1 MMSAPGDSFGP
12 FEAGL
17 LKKIVQLAL
26 AEDKVGE
33 DVTTGS
39 MLEFDRQVG
48 ADVLAK
54 QPGII
59 SGTAA
64 FKKTFQQVD
73 PEVTIRVFREDGAAV
88 KAGEVVAQVEG
99 RESSILK
106 AERTAL
112 NFLQRLSG
120 ISTTT
125 AQFVEKI
132 KSSHTLILDT
142 RKTTPGM
149 RYLEKK
155 AVRDGG
161 GLNHRMNLEAMA
173 LVKDNHI
180 KMAGSISR
188 AVRSIRAKFP
198 QKKIEVEVKDLP
210 EFKEA
215 MDLKIDCIMLDN
227 FSIDMIRKAVELN
240 DNKIK
245 LEVSGNVTLDNVEE
259 KVQTGIDFISVG
271 ALTHS
276 FKSLDLSLEIR

>member
-1 MMSAPGDSFGP
+1 MMSVSGDSFGS

-48 ADVLAK
+48 AEVLAK

-73 PEVTIRVFREDGAAV
+73 PEVTIRVFKEDGTAV

-132 KSSHTLILDT
+132 KSSQTSILDT

-188 AVRSIRAKFP
+188 AVRSIRTKFP
-198 QKKIEVEVKDLP
+198 QKKIEVEVKDLS

-227 FSIDMIRKAVELN
+227 FSNDMIRKAMELN

>member
-26 AEDKVGE
+26 TEDKVGE

-120 ISTTT
+120 ISTIT

-180 KMAGSISR
+180 KMAGSISQ
-188 AVRSIRAKFP
+188 AVKSIRAKFP
-198 QKKIEVEVKDLP
+198 QKKIEVEVKDLL

-227 FSIDMIRKAVELN
+227 FSNDMIRKAVELN

-259 KVQTGIDFISVG
+259 KIQNGIDFISVG

-276 FKSLDLSLEIR
+276 FKSLDLSLKIR

>member
-1 MMSAPGDSFGP
+1 MMSASGDSFGS

-39 MLEFDRQVG
+39 LLEFDRQVG

-73 PEVTIRVFREDGAAV
+73 PEVIIRVFREDGAAV
-88 KAGEVVAQVEG
+88 KAGEGVARVEG

-132 KSSHTLILDT
+132 KFSHTSILDT

-188 AVRSIRAKFP
+188 AVRSIQAKFP
-198 QKKIEVEVKDLP
+198 QKKIEVEVKNLP

-227 FSIDMIRKAVELN
+227 FSNDMIRKAVELN

>member
-1 MMSAPGDSFGP
+1 MMSVSGDSFGS

-48 ADVLAK
+48 AEVLAK

-73 PEVTIRVFREDGAAV
+73 PEVTIRVFKEDGTAV

-132 KSSHTLILDT
+132 KSSQTSILDT

-188 AVRSIRAKFP
+188 AVRSIRTKFP
-198 QKKIEVEVKDLP
+198 QKKIEVEVKDLS

-227 FSIDMIRKAVELN
+227 FSNDMIRKAVELN